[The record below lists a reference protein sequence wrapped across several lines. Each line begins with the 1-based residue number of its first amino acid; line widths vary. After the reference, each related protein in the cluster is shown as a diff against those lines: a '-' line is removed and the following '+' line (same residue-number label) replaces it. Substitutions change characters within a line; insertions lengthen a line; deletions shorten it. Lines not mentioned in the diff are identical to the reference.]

1 MNYVS
6 AFHGTMGAIVLC
18 ALLFAEETGVP
29 LPLAPGDLILLAAGL
44 LIAAHNLSAWLFVPF
59 AIGAA
64 SAGAFVGYSW
74 TKALGA
80 VGLRAVARRLGVERQ
95 VDRLATRLQSTR
107 PAGIMVCRL
116 LPGLRVNTTLV
127 AGAMGV
133 ELRTFLLGAVPAIVI
148 WVLLGTA
155 LGLLAG
161 VPVMH
166 FLSTVDQYALE
177 GVVLLLVGGFGYL
190 AARHVPALRGTDDGL
205 LPAPGPWRM
214 ALAVGFDL
222 ATVSCIIAGLDLL
235 ARVVLRIGGI
245 DDVED
250 AASTISLT
258 VLAYLV
264 ITRWSAGLTAGEAL
278 FSVTYRARRWRRK
291 GGLR

>member
-1 MNYVS
+1 MSYLS
-6 AFHGTMGAIVLC
+6 AFHGTVGAIVLC

-44 LIAAHNLSAWLFVPF
+44 LIAAGNLSPWVFVPL

-64 SAGAFVGYSW
+64 SAGALLGYTW
-74 TKALGA
+74 TRALGA
-80 VGLRAVARRLGVERQ
+80 PGLQAVARRLGIARH
-95 VDRLATRLQSTR
+95 VDRLATRLQSAR

-116 LPGLRVNTTLV
+116 IPGLRVTTTLV

-133 ELRTFLLGAVPAIVI
+133 ERGTFLVGVVPAIVI

-161 VPVMH
+161 VPVAH
-166 FLSTVDQYALE
+166 FLSTLDQLALQ
-177 GVVLLLVGGFGYL
+177 GASLLLVGALGYL

-205 LPAPGPWRM
+205 VATPGPWRI
-214 ALAVGFDL
+214 ALAVAFDL
-222 ATVSCIIAGLDLL
+222 GTVTCIIGGLDLL

-245 DDVED
+245 DDLED
-250 AASTISLT
+250 AVSTATLT
-258 VLAYLV
+258 VLAYV
-264 ITRWSAGLTAGEAL
+264 VVTRGSAGLTAGAAL
-278 FSVTYRARRWRRK
+278 FSATYRARRLRRH
-291 GGLR
+291 GSAT